1 VFVSFEDVMAYT
13 THVPSFADT
22 WGWVMVI
29 KIRRKIACVINLF
42 LLFIYTML
50 EIQASDQPLFIGSE
64 EMDKRMEERINGEL
78 LYLTGDWFDSSTTMN
93 KTLSKS

>member
-29 KIRRKIACVINLF
+29 KIRRKIACVINLSAIIY
-42 LLFIYTML
+42 LFILCLKYRLQTNHYSL
-50 EIQASDQPLFIGSE
+50 VLR
-64 EMDKRMEERINGEL
+64 KW
-78 LYLTGDWFDSSTTMN
+78 TKDW
-93 KTLSKS
+93 KKE